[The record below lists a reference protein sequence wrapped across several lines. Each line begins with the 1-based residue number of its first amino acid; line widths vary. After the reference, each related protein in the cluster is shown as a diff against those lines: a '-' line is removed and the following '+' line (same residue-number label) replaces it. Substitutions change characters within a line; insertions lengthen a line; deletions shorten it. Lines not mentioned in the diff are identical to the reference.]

1 LTGRELGK
9 LGSCLD
15 FYDELLIH
23 DHVNALDPEFIAFIP
38 DANPDLPRDLVPTRE
53 QLALERHYIKM
64 LEKPKSK
71 SVVNLVERPD
81 HGSGKRFFNQF
92 DACHAPELRR
102 DANPKSPNPST
113 MIQNATAIDP
123 PNPFNPPNPH
133 NLPTW
138 MPELGDSL
146 SATVALQSSTW
157 LVFRNRVYMREET

>member
-1 LTGRELGK
+1 
-9 LGSCLD
+9 
-15 FYDELLIH
+15 
-23 DHVNALDPEFIAFIP
+23 
-38 DANPDLPRDLVPTRE
+38 
-53 QLALERHYIKM
+53 
-64 LEKPKSK
+64 
-71 SVVNLVERPD
+71 
-81 HGSGKRFFNQF
+81 
-92 DACHAPELRR
+92 
-102 DANPKSPNPST
+102 